1 MYFIQKVPKKRE
13 RGSRGVQ
20 TKCQDQSIKIISFYK
35 DEPLT
40 KLSPMLLSN
49 QELLPFIEVALHILF
64 QRNLVFSSPLN
75 D

>member
-13 RGSRGVQ
+13 RGGGGVQ
-20 TKCQDQSIKIISFYK
+20 TKRQDQSIKIISFYK
-35 DEPLT
+35 DYPLP
-40 KLSPMLLSN
+40 KLSPMPLSN
-49 QELLPFIEVALHILF
+49 QEVLPFVEVPLHILF